1 MYRLP
6 ISAGM
11 HARSWEARVTM
22 RVTGRVHARVHA
34 RVAAM
39 DTAGYGAALAAR
51 SQRPQLL
58 QSVRVVAPK
67 DPLEGRFLSM
77 LTEDRA
83 QHYMSYVEF
92 LCHVHRQIQAKF
104 N

>member
-1 MYRLP
+1 MRTLDGVDCSRLRLYP
-6 ISAGM
+6 GDDPLSL
-11 HARSWEARVTM
+11 RVNQLM
-22 RVTGRVHARVHA
+22 NAV
-34 RVAAM
+34 
-39 DTAGYGAALAAR
+39 R

-92 LCHVHRQIQAKF
+92 LCHIHRQIQAKF
-104 N
+104 Q